1 MKIPVWLATI
11 IVTASFSVWGWM
23 ALQIIEM
30 RSDIAGIKATLVAL
44 HAEVDPFAPKS
55 ALTAGR

>member
-30 RSDIAGIKATLVAL
+30 RSDIAGIKATLAAL
-44 HAEVDPFAPKS
+44 HADDLFAPKS